1 MQTPEPGGRPEPQRD
16 AGPDVRPETPGGT
29 VTATAGS
36 GWPGSDPVES
46 TRIIRGELGDP
57 HLPFL
62 AELPRRGPG
71 ADAVGR
77 SAALLVDLFVDV
89 QPHGWRLVE
98 RPGKDH
104 RRAVSL
110 LNQDLNA
117 LADVA
122 GAEDTPGGALKISL
136 RGPLS
141 LAANLYL
148 HNGERA
154 LSDAGARRELLQ
166 SLSAGV
172 GDYIARAAS
181 SVPGAR
187 ITVQVDEPEIA
198 DVLSGA
204 IPTASG
210 YRTLRSVP
218 SSEVSA
224 AWHELCRAVSAAG
237 ADTVLA
243 VPRAGSLGPLRPGS
257 PSPFDLARGAGA
269 QGTALAAGGLEA
281 CDWEGIAE
289 AVENGERV
297 WLGVLPVPSDGT
309 GLLQVTELVERV
321 LRPWRKLGLAV
332 RDLPAL
338 RLAPEG
344 SLADLSPDAARKVLA
359 RLTQTAS
366 ALDQVVAEG

>member
-1 MQTPEPGGRPEPQRD
+1 MQTPESAGGPEPQGEA
-16 AGPDVRPETPGGT
+16 AGPDRPETPGST
-29 VTATAGS
+29 VTATAGGS
-36 GWPGSDPVES
+36 WPGDDPVEAS
-46 TRIIRGELGDP
+46 RVIRGELGDP

-62 AELPRRGPG
+62 VELPQRGPG
-71 ADAVGR
+71 ADAVAR
-77 SAALLVDLFVDV
+77 TAALLVDLFVDI

-104 RRAVSL
+104 RRAASL

-117 LADVA
+117 LADVV
-122 GAEDTPGGALKISL
+122 GAEETLGRALKISL

-166 SLSAGV
+166 SLTAGV
-172 GDYIARAAS
+172 GDYIARAAAS
-181 SVPGAR
+181 APGAR
-187 ITVQVDEPEIA
+187 IIVQVDEPEIA
-198 DVLSGA
+198 AVLSGG

-218 SSEVSA
+218 SAEVSA
-224 AWHELCRAVSAAG
+224 AWHELCETVGAAG
-237 ADTVLA
+237 ADTVLSL
-243 VPRAGSLGPLRPGS
+243 PRAGAALRPGT
-257 PSPFDLARGAGA
+257 PSPFELARGAGA
-269 QGTALAAGGLEA
+269 QGTAVSAAGLQA
-281 CDWEGIAE
+281 RDWEGIAE

-297 WLGVLPVPSDGT
+297 WLGLLPVPPGDAA
-309 GLLQVTELVERV
+309 LPQVTELVEKV

-332 RDLPAL
+332 KDLPAL
-338 RLAPEG
+338 RLTPG
-344 SLADLSPDAARKVLA
+344 LDLADLSPEAARKVLA
-359 RLTQTAS
+359 RLTRAAS

>member
-1 MQTPEPGGRPEPQRD
+1 MQTPEPGRPDPHEAARS
-16 AGPDVRPETPGGT
+16 VRPEAPGST
-29 VTATAGS
+29 VTATAGGS
-36 GWPGSDPVES
+36 WPGHDPVES
-46 TRIIRGELGDP
+46 TRTIRGELGDP

-62 AELPRRGPG
+62 PELPQRGPG

-77 SAALLVDLFVDV
+77 TAALLVDLFVDI

-104 RRAVSL
+104 RRAASL

-117 LADVA
+117 LADVV
-122 GAEDTPGGALKISL
+122 GAEDTQGPALKISL

-141 LAANLYL
+141 LAVNLYL

-166 SLSAGV
+166 SLTAGV
-172 GDYIARAAS
+172 GDYIARASAS
-181 SVPGAR
+181 APGAR
-187 ITVQVDEPEIA
+187 ITVQVDEPEISA
-198 DVLSGA
+198 VLSGG

-218 SSEVSA
+218 SSEVSD
-224 AWHELCRAVSAAG
+224 AWHELRSAVDAAG

-243 VPRAGSLGPLRPGS
+243 LPRAGAQGPLRPGTQ
-257 PSPFDLARGAGA
+257 SPFELARGAGA
-269 QGTALAAGGLEA
+269 QGTALDADGLEA
-281 CDWEGIAE
+281 RDWEGIAE

-297 WLGVLPVPSDGT
+297 WLGILAGMPGDAGLP
-309 GLLQVTELVERV
+309 QVTELVERV

-332 RDLPAL
+332 KDLPAL
-338 RLAPEG
+338 RLTPGVA
-344 SLADLSPDAARKVLA
+344 LADLPPHAARKVLA

-366 ALDQVVAEG
+366 ALDQMVAEG